1 MSGERRRQDRFATH
15 FDIRFAKRSE
25 AARALKA
32 WSVNF
37 SAGGL
42 CVRAQTAFAPGD
54 DVTMSLSIEGEQF
67 ELAGEIAWVRGDVV
81 GVRFVGLEPG
91 ERARLEAVARSL
103 AGRQPALT

>member
-1 MSGERRRQDRFATH
+1 MSSERRLEERFGAH
-15 FDIRFAKRSE
+15 FDVRFAKQRD

-42 CVRAQTAFAPGD
+42 CVRSQMAFAPGD
-54 DVTMSLSIEGEQF
+54 DVTMSLAIEGEQF
-67 ELAGEIAWVRGDVV
+67 ELAGVIAWVRGDVV
-81 GVRFVGLEPG
+81 GVRFVGLEPE

-103 AGRQPALT
+103 STRLPPVT